1 MTSTRRA
8 GRGAVRRTGHESG
21 RGTGR
26 RTGRGAA
33 SGAGRRSPV
42 LVRIAG
48 YGGALA
54 LVAAAIVVLLMPL
67 LGKDRKAGGEQ
78 PAAGSGPA
86 ATGPSRPAPGGAGAL
101 APVPQQTRD
110 GAGPR
115 EGQGEGRPAQGQG
128 GGPPMPGQGGGTLTW
143 CPPGTAVYAVT
154 GTTLKVTVHV
164 STSGLVRAEA
174 SLRGR
179 PAVSEQ
185 DTARA
190 GRPYT
195 FTFAGITAAMLERVK
210 VTTVSVGVA
219 MQTCYARAAN

>member
-1 MTSTRRA
+1 M
-8 GRGAVRRTGHESG
+8 
-21 RGTGR
+21 R
-26 RTGRGAA
+26 RTGRR
-33 SGAGRRSPV
+33 AGGRARARGRSPV
-42 LVRIAG
+42 LGRIAG

-86 ATGPSRPAPGGAGAL
+86 ATTPSRPVPGGAL
-101 APVPQQTRD
+101 APVPQQSED
-110 GAGPR
+110 GDRP
-115 EGQGEGRPAQGQG
+115 GQGQGRQPAQGQG

-154 GTTLKVTVHV
+154 GTALKVTVHV

-179 PAVSEQ
+179 PAASKQ

-195 FTFAGITAAMLERVK
+195 FTFTGVTAAMVERVK